1 MSLVSEIK
9 SLVEKEIRMEWRQ
22 KYAFNGVLLYVIS
35 SVYVCYM
42 SFKFREGQMN
52 VVTWNTLFWI
62 IMLFASMNA
71 VAKSFML
78 ESKGRLLYLYSLVS
92 PEAIFLSKLIYN
104 TILLS
109 ILSGLALAFYTL
121 VFDNPVHDFT
131 LFAFNVGLGA
141 IGFSSTLTLISAVAS
156 KASNGA
162 TLMAILGFPLIIPM
176 LLMLIKISKN
186 AMDGLALASS
196 YDEIIILGAI
206 NLIIVTLSY
215 LLFPYLWRS

>member
-78 ESKGRLLYLYSLVS
+78 ESNG
-92 PEAIFLSKLIYN
+92 I
-104 TILLS
+104 
-109 ILSGLALAFYTL
+109 
-121 VFDNPVHDFT
+121 H
-131 LFAFNVGLGA
+131 
-141 IGFSSTLTLISAVAS
+141 LT
-156 KASNGA
+156 
-162 TLMAILGFPLIIPM
+162 
-176 LLMLIKISKN
+176 
-186 AMDGLALASS
+186 
-196 YDEIIILGAI
+196 
-206 NLIIVTLSY
+206 TLSSKS
-215 LLFPYLWRS
+215 L

>member
-1 MSLVSEIK
+1 MSLITEIK
-9 SLVEKEIRMEWRQ
+9 ALIEKEIRMEWRQ

-42 SFKFREGQMN
+42 SFKFREGDMN

-92 PEAIFLSKLIYN
+92 PESIFLSKLIYN
-104 TILLS
+104 TFLLS

-121 VFDNPVHDFT
+121 VFGNPVHDLG
-131 LFAFNVGLGA
+131 LFIINVGLGA